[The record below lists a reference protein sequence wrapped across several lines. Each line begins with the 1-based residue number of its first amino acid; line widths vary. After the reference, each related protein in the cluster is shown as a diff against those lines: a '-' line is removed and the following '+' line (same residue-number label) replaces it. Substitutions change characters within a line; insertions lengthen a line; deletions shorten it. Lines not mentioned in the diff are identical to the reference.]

1 MIRTSP
7 SPVVVVG
14 SINHDLIV
22 ETPVLPR
29 PGETVTGGAL
39 HTGLGGKGANQ
50 AIAASR
56 AGGNV
61 LIVGAVGPDR
71 QDLLATLERAEV
83 NITAVE
89 TLKTGHSGAAVVSVD
104 AVGEN
109 AIVVILGANGSLSAA
124 AVTAAFDTIPEPA
137 VLVLQAEI
145 PVQVIE
151 HAARLAV
158 ARGWRVVLNLAPYI
172 PLAADVVAAAD
183 PLAVNE
189 HEADALLGASGRVA
203 ADVARAAAEVGRRA
217 ASAVITRG
225 AEGAYAMSCGGG
237 AGDVRHIPAPAAE
250 TVHTTGAGDAFAGT
264 LAAALAGGATLEDA
278 VKAAVQAGTR
288 AVTHRGAQLREEEL

>member
-7 SPVVVVG
+7 CPVVAVG
-14 SINHDLIV
+14 SINHDLTV

-61 LIVGAVGPDR
+61 RMIGAVGPDG
-71 QDLLATLERAEV
+71 QDLL
-83 NITAVE
+83 TAVE

-104 AVGEN
+104 AAGEN
-109 AIVVILGANGSLSAA
+109 VIVVIPGANGSLSAA

-172 PLAADVVAAAD
+172 PPAADVVAAAD
-183 PLAVNE
+183 PLVVNE

-203 ADVARAAAEVGRRA
+203 ADVASAAAEVGRRA
-217 ASAVITRG
+217 ASAIITRG
-225 AEGAYAMSCGGG
+225 AEGAYAVSCGGG

-250 TVHTTGAGDAFAGT
+250 AVDTTGADDAF
-264 LAAALAGGATLEDA
+264 
-278 VKAAVQAGTR
+278 AGTR
-288 AVTHRGAQLREEEL
+288 AVTRRGAQLQEEEL

>member
-7 SPVVVVG
+7 CPVVAVG
-14 SINHDLIV
+14 SINHDVTV

-39 HTGLGGKGANQ
+39 HTGLGGKDANQ

-56 AGGNV
+56 ARGNARM
-61 LIVGAVGPDR
+61 IGAVGPDG

-104 AVGEN
+104 AAGEN
-109 AIVVILGANGSLSAA
+109 VIVVIPGANGSLSAA

-172 PLAADVVAAAD
+172 PPAADVVAAAD
-183 PLAVNE
+183 PLVGNE
-189 HEADALLGASGRVA
+189 YEADALLGASGRVA
-203 ADVARAAAEVGRRA
+203 ADVASAAAEVGRRA
-217 ASAVITRG
+217 AAAVITRG
-225 AEGAYAMSCGGG
+225 AAGAYAVSCGGG
-237 AGDVRHIPAPAAE
+237 AD
-250 TVHTTGAGDAFAGT
+250 D
-264 LAAALAGGATLEDA
+264 ALAGGATLEDA
-278 VKAAVQAGTR
+278 VEAAVQAGTR
-288 AVTHRGAQLREEEL
+288 AVTHRGAQLQEEGL

>member
-14 SINHDLIV
+14 SLNHDLIV

-39 HTGLGGKGANQ
+39 HTGLGRKGANP

-61 LIVGAVGPDR
+61 RMIGVVGPDG
-71 QDLLATLERAEV
+71 QDLLASLERAEV

-104 AVGEN
+104 AAGEN
-109 AIVVILGANGSLSAA
+109 AIVAIPGANGSLSAA

-137 VLVLQAEI
+137 VRVLQAEI

-172 PLAADVVAAAD
+172 PPAADVVAAAD

-217 ASAVITRG
+217 ASAVITRV
-225 AEGAYAMSCGGG
+225 AEGAYAVSCGGG

-250 TVHTTGAGDAFAGT
+250 AVDTTDAGDAFAGT
-264 LAAALAGGATLEDA
+264 LA
-278 VKAAVQAGTR
+278 
-288 AVTHRGAQLREEEL
+288 VTHRGAQLQEEEL